1 MTLKRKLTENKY
13 EKKMYKLIENSLSQ
27 LIEFLKNNFQTSK
40 KSDLMTEEYNFS
52 PFNHNYIV
60 NAEENHQ
67 IPYLNLE
74 LTKIKTI
81 ADNKLTIKIFNPKL
95 SLIQPIYCDFIY
107 NNVSNNNVISY
118 INKKNKYLS
127 ESINKIEN
135 ITYFKVT
142 QTNIN
147 KIKIYFS
154 EELKK
159 VLDFLNIKY
168 FITLHL
174 KPL

>member
-1 MTLKRKLTENKY
+1 M
-13 EKKMYKLIENSLSQ
+13 
-27 LIEFLKNNFQTSK
+27 
-40 KSDLMTEEYNFS
+40 
-52 PFNHNYIV
+52 
-60 NAEENHQ
+60 
-67 IPYLNLE
+67 
-74 LTKIKTI
+74 
-81 ADNKLTIKIFNPKL
+81 TIKIFNPKL

-118 INKKNKYLS
+118 INIKNKYLS
-127 ESINKIEN
+127 ESINEIEN

-147 KIKIYFS
+147 RIKIYFL

-168 FITLHL
+168 LITLHL